1 MDELEINEGFEITDV
16 LQKEIEKKVAALKAE
31 NPTARAIFPIVVEG
45 NPDYDEKEVY
55 VGYFRQPDFKTFS
68 KYLSAAA
75 NNNAV
80 AMRTL
85 AKDCFIAGDEEMV
98 KDDSIFLFG
107 TMGQLNKIIEMRN
120 GLLVNLSKTRK

>member
-1 MDELEINEGFEITDV
+1 MDELENIEGLEISDA
-16 LQKEIEKKVAALKAE
+16 LQKEIEKKVASLKAE
-31 NPTARAIFPIVVEG
+31 TPSARVIFPIVVEG
-45 NPDYDEKEVY
+45 NPDYDEKEMY

-68 KYLSAAA
+68 KYLTAAA
-75 NNNAV
+75 SNNAV

-85 AKDCFIAGDEEMV
+85 AKDCFLGGDEEMI

-120 GLLVNLSKTRK
+120 GRLVNLSKTRK